1 MQKVI
6 IMAENNIDD
15 LRQRTLRRP
24 PVNHRKLENRSLDL
38 EVPLEHLTTETL
50 PLEAHET
57 LGVGYGFDRLY
68 ALDLRAEQPVPIP
81 LPSRHELYK
90 ITRGGNTNQAVN
102 LAYQG
107 FDFLLG
113 GDDRRTSEMTDGTTL
128 HDFANS
134 YFGSAANGGSH
145 SYAQVSNGSA
155 THNAFLEEFAKAF
168 IGSGH
173 STDRS
178 NSVTWTL
185 GPRVDTNPAGIASG
199 SSYDVDAEQ
208 QGIYCDPEGL
218 QKLTDGSGNFDRR
231 TVRSLQYFYN
241 AISPSAWETV
251 LTNRKVLTELPK
263 NLAYLDRAFYSL
275 YQRDRIGAFKTKIR
289 DLTMLHLVLGMTEA
303 MYAIR
308 RGRFSRNISPDTSL
322 GHANVKV
329 MRGKS
334 DNGEISNIGGGVMN
348 PFFQMLDNGRHQ
360 LLVAP
365 WWLINKL
372 NHTLYLDTDR
382 DEEVRDVERKDITEL
397 MNLLLE
403 AMEVERGLH
412 FSSESNIPM
421 ITFDKFK
428 EAALPDFSNFTDT
441 KAALSATLLG
451 FQSPR
456 DAYYDNPET
465 SIGRLPYFSTIAT
478 TQGTIIGKD
487 RLEFLD
493 RLKEQETHNVMSSHP
508 EKFKQGMQYA
518 NPFDYTTMV
527 TRTRFGDHSMDVK
540 VYPFGFYRGVVNDN
554 ANSRSYF
561 RISKS
566 AGSEHEN
573 NALSHKN
580 KFNLVFFPAY
590 NWAQFNS
597 TMGSRGF
604 LPEGLDG
611 AAWCRGNSVRDI
623 VVDTPNSLDAA
634 TSNDQL
640 LWSEHY
646 WRPGLDNYTARLLSS
661 TDEMFQSWIDRGEQV
676 RAEGATFPTIGP
688 INLMAEM
695 TFTTPMAIF
704 QRNWPWLRK
713 MCTFTASSAVPTD
726 ADTSFDYMYL
736 GDNMFNMSLHTTQA
750 PLSLENR
757 DLFNPLA
764 TGNLRSSGLDLA
776 PMVLPLS
783 KAPDNWVGVFQARDA
798 MYFLTSLLS
807 EPIMD
812 AYTSNTNALGKTNG
826 TGSARLVVY
835 QGAKTFEGRVEDVYC
850 TPIAGVGPSV
860 TAAGGIQR
868 DVDFTSAATRSHV
881 FLHTGS
887 ALHANNYQM
896 FLLSPNRISA
906 GSCIVSR
913 LIGPTGSHATEPRF
927 LLGGENDTGDLRTG
941 RFMITTGSSPIALS
955 EDDFVPGLYW
965 DKLWIP
971 ESSLIDA
978 SGAQVPYGQVFS
990 FPYLKT
996 ANATDVGITYMR
1008 IAGGSGA
1015 GLGFELG
1022 ADLDH
1027 TVDQWRTKHVEWI
1040 ELVRTNLEYQ
1050 RANVSF
1056 YIFDKDICDIKESYL
1071 RQSLF
1076 PLGFST
1082 IGPLTYVGALG
1093 AEGQQVASE
1102 TISGPTVFELS
1113 SLTLGSGTLDES
1125 PSEPDDSDVGVEN
1138 PSLHIADKQDV

>member
-1 MQKVI
+1 
-6 IMAENNIDD
+6 MAENNIDD

-81 LPSRHELYK
+81 LPSRHELIK
-90 ITRGGNTNQAVN
+90 LTRGGASNYTVN

-107 FDFLLG
+107 IGSLLG
-113 GDDRRTSEMTDGTTL
+113 GDTRTKSMGITGSTF
-128 HDFANS
+128 HDFAS
-134 YFGSAANGGSH
+134 TFSGSAHNGGAH
-145 SYAQVSNGSA
+145 AYAEVTNG
-155 THNAFLEEFAKAF
+155 TKDNDEFLEVFAKAF
-168 IGSGH
+168 IGSG
-173 STDRS
+173 SATARKA
-178 NSVTWTL
+178 NGPEWNL
-185 GPRVDTNPAGIASG
+185 GPRIDGNPAGW
-199 SSYDVDAEQ
+199 Q
-208 QGIYCDPEGL
+208 QGQTTDDEEQRLVMFPEGL
-218 QKLTDGSGNFDRR
+218 QNLYTGSNLNRD
-231 TVRSLQYFYN
+231 VIRSLQYFYN

-251 LTNRKVLTELPK
+251 LTNRKIFTELPK
-263 NLAYLDRAFYSL
+263 NLPYLDKAFYSL

-289 DLTMLHLVLGMTEA
+289 DLNMLYTVLGMTEA

-308 RGRFSRNISPDTSL
+308 RGRFSRNIAGSKHSASAL
-322 GHANVKV
+322 EI
-329 MRGKS
+329 MRGIE
-334 DNGEISNIGGGVMN
+334 DDGNHTNIGGGVLN
-348 PFFQMLDNGRHQ
+348 PFFQMLDSGKHQ

-382 DEEVRDVERKDITEL
+382 DEEVRDVERKDITEM

-412 FSSESNIPM
+412 FSSESNVPM
-421 ITFDKFK
+421 MVFDKFK
-428 EAALPDFSNFTDT
+428 EAALPDFSDFTNS
-441 KAALSATLLG
+441 KAALSAALLG

-456 DAYYDNPET
+456 DAYYDNEET
-465 SIGRLPYFSTIAT
+465 SIGRLPYYSSIAT

-487 RLEFLD
+487 RLEFMD
-493 RLKEQETHNVMSSHP
+493 RLKEQETHTVLSTHP

-527 TRTRFGDHSMDVK
+527 TRTRFGDHSMDCK
-540 VYPFGFYRGVVNDN
+540 VYPFGFYRGVLNDN
-554 ANSRSYF
+554 SNGRSKF
-561 RISKS
+561 RIATSS
-566 AGSEHEN
+566 GAEAGGT
-573 NALSHKN
+573 APSHKN
-580 KFNLVFFPAY
+580 KMNLLFFPVY
-590 NWAQFNS
+590 NWGSLAS
-597 TMGSRGF
+597 TQGARGY

-611 AAWCRGNSVRDI
+611 AAWCAGNSVRQI
-623 VVDTPNSLDAA
+623 ESFVPNSIDATTA
-634 TSNDQL
+634 TDQL
-640 LWSEHY
+640 LWHEY
-646 WRPGLDNYTARLLSS
+646 YFRPGIDNYTARLLSS
-661 TDEMFQSWIDRGEQV
+661 TDEMLQSWIDRGEQV
-676 RAEGATFPTIGP
+676 RAEGATFPTVGP

-713 MCTFTASSAVPTD
+713 MTTFSHSSGDTNTLPQDTD
-726 ADTSFDYMYL
+726 SSYDYMYL
-736 GDNMFNMSLHTTQA
+736 GDDVFGMSLHSESA

-757 DLFNPLA
+757 DLFNPNA
-764 TGNLRSSGLDLA
+764 ASNARSSGLDLA
-776 PMVLPLS
+776 PFVLPLS

-812 AYTSNTNALGKTNG
+812 AYTVNTNATGKTNG

-850 TPIAGVGPSV
+850 TPIVGTGPSV
-860 TAAGGIQR
+860 TSAGAIQR
-868 DVDFTSAATRSHV
+868 DVDFTSPTTRT
-881 FLHTGS
+881 HTFYAS
-887 ALHANNYQM
+887 SSPTVSNNYQM
-896 FLLSPNRISA
+896 FLLSSNRIST
-906 GSCIVSR
+906 GTCVVGR
-913 LIGPTGSHATEPRF
+913 LAAPSGLAANTPSFQTGGLKDDGTPI
-927 LLGGENDTGDLRTG
+927 TG
-941 RFMITTGSSPIALS
+941 RHMITTGTSPIVLS
-955 EDDFVPGLYW
+955 EDDFIPGLYW

-971 ESSLIDA
+971 DESRVDA
-978 SGAQVPYGQVFS
+978 SGAPVLYGKIFG

-996 ANATDVGITYMR
+996 ATATATGMTYMR
-1008 IAGGSGA
+1008 VAGGSA
-1015 GLGFELG
+1015 ALPGFELG

-1027 TVDQWRTKHVEWI
+1027 TVDEWRTKHVEWI

-1050 RANVSF
+1050 RAAASF
-1056 YIFDKDICDIKESYL
+1056 YIFDKDICDKKESYL

-1125 PSEPDDSDVGVEN
+1125 PSAPDDADVGDEN

>member
-1 MQKVI
+1 
-6 IMAENNIDD
+6 
-15 LRQRTLRRP
+15 
-24 PVNHRKLENRSLDL
+24 
-38 EVPLEHLTTETL
+38 
-50 PLEAHET
+50 
-57 LGVGYGFDRLY
+57 
-68 ALDLRAEQPVPIP
+68 
-81 LPSRHELYK
+81 
-90 ITRGGNTNQAVN
+90 
-102 LAYQG
+102 
-107 FDFLLG
+107 
-113 GDDRRTSEMTDGTTL
+113 
-128 HDFANS
+128 
-134 YFGSAANGGSH
+134 
-145 SYAQVSNGSA
+145 
-155 THNAFLEEFAKAF
+155 
-168 IGSGH
+168 
-173 STDRS
+173 
-178 NSVTWTL
+178 
-185 GPRVDTNPAGIASG
+185 
-199 SSYDVDAEQ
+199 
-208 QGIYCDPEGL
+208 
-218 QKLTDGSGNFDRR
+218 
-231 TVRSLQYFYN
+231 
-241 AISPSAWETV
+241 
-251 LTNRKVLTELPK
+251 
-263 NLAYLDRAFYSL
+263 
-275 YQRDRIGAFKTKIR
+275 
-289 DLTMLHLVLGMTEA
+289 
-303 MYAIR
+303 
-308 RGRFSRNISPDTSL
+308 
-322 GHANVKV
+322 
-329 MRGKS
+329 
-334 DNGEISNIGGGVMN
+334 
-348 PFFQMLDNGRHQ
+348 
-360 LLVAP
+360 
-365 WWLINKL
+365 
-372 NHTLYLDTDR
+372 LDTDR
-382 DEEVRDVERKDITEL
+382 DEEIRDVERKDITEM

-412 FSSESNIPM
+412 FSSESNVPM
-421 ITFDKFK
+421 IVFDKFK
-428 EAALPDFSNFTDT
+428 EAALPDFASFTDS
-441 KAALSATLLG
+441 KAALSAALLG

-456 DAYYDNPET
+456 DAYYDRPET

-554 ANSRSYF
+554 ANGRSFF

-566 AGSEHEN
+566 SPTEATQ
-573 NALSHKN
+573 APSHKN
-580 KFNLVFFPAY
+580 TFNLVFFPMY
-590 NWAQFNS
+590 NWAQLNS
-597 TMGSRGF
+597 SMGTRGF

-611 AAWCRGNSVRDI
+611 MAWCSGNSVRDI
-623 VVDTPNSLDAA
+623 VSDAPNSIDAA

-640 LWSEHY
+640 LWSDHY

-713 MCTFTASSAVPTD
+713 MATFTASSATPKSG
-726 ADTSFDYMYL
+726 DTSFDYMYL
-736 GDNMFNMSLHTTQA
+736 GDDMFNMSMHTTQT
-750 PLSLENR
+750 PLSLEDR
-757 DLFNPLA
+757 DLFNPTGA
-764 TGNLRSSGLDLA
+764 GNLRSSGLSLA
-776 PMVLPLS
+776 SMVLPLS

-812 AYTSNTNALGKTNG
+812 AYTSNTNATGKTNG

-850 TPIAGVGPSV
+850 TPMIGTGPTITSSGGV
-860 TAAGGIQR
+860 QR
-868 DVDFTSAATRSHV
+868 DVDYTHSATRSHV
-881 FLHTGS
+881 FLHAGS
-887 ALHANNYQM
+887 LTPANNYQM
-896 FLLSPNRISA
+896 FLLSPNRISS
-906 GSCIVSR
+906 GTCVVSR
-913 LIGPTGSHATEPRF
+913 LTAPSGAVANTPSF
-927 LLGGENDTGDLRTG
+927 LLGGEDDNGNLRTG
-941 RFMITTGSSPIALS
+941 RYMISSGSSPVALS

-971 ESSLIDA
+971 ESSLVDA
-978 SGAQVPYGQVFS
+978 SGLEVPYGQVFS
-990 FPYLKT
+990 FPYSKV
-996 ANATDVGITYMR
+996 ASSNDVGITYMR
-1008 IAGGSGA
+1008 IAGGSAA
-1015 GLGFELG
+1015 GNGFELG
-1022 ADLDH
+1022 ADADH
-1027 TVDQWRTKHVEWI
+1027 TVDEWRTKHVEWI

-1056 YIFDKDICDIKESYL
+1056 YIFDRDICDIKESYL

-1125 PSEPDDSDVGVEN
+1125 PSEPDDADVGDEN